1 MEAILIGATGA
12 TGKDLLKILLADER
26 YSSVKVFTRRP
37 SGTHHPKLAEHLIE
51 FGKPDSWAHLVKGDV
66 LFSCLGTTLKLA
78 GSKEAQYLVDYT
90 YQYHFAKAARANGV
104 PAVALVSSGGADAQ
118 SAIFY
123 LKMKGELEEAITQLG
138 FNQTM
143 IFRPPLL
150 IRKNSDR
157 ASEKWGRRILPL
169 LNRLGLFK
177 SQQPVT
183 TDVLAQK
190 MANRAMDSTA
200 GLHLYSGHYLS
211 ELKSPN

>member
-1 MEAILIGATGA
+1 MKT
-12 TGKDLLKILLADER
+12 
-26 YSSVKVFTRRP
+26 
-37 SGTHHPKLAEHLIE
+37 
-51 FGKPDSWAHLVKGDV
+51 
-66 LFSCLGTTLKLA
+66 
-78 GSKEAQYLVDYT
+78 
-90 YQYHFAKAARANGV
+90 
-104 PAVALVSSGGADAQ
+104 
-118 SAIFY
+118 AIFY

-169 LNRLGLFK
+169 LNKLGLFK

-183 TDVLAQK
+183 TDILAQT
-190 MANRAMDSTA
+190 MANRAMDSTP